1 MNASTE
7 ILLVEDDPGDVLLA
21 LKVLRELDM
30 AQRCFV
36 VNNGEDAMDFLYARG
51 SYLQRPPGLPRLI
64 LLDLKMPRVDGFEVL
79 QQIKSDPRL
88 KLIPVVILTS
98 SREER
103 DLRRAY
109 SLGVN
114 GYAVKSIDF
123 VDYRERLHTLIK
135 YWASV
140 NEQPVAAASPDNR

>member
-1 MNASTE
+1 MTDLNR
-7 ILLVEDDPGDVLLA
+7 ILLVEDSAPDVELTMAALQEHKLA
-21 LKVLRELDM
+21 NE
-30 AQRCFV
+30 V
-36 VNNGEDAMDFLYARG
+36 VVARDGAEALDFLFRRG
-51 SYLQRPPGLPRLI
+51 AHAGRSPENPVVI

-140 NEQPVAAASPDNR
+140 NEQPIAAASLDNR